1 MTLYIFQTNNRNY
14 ETWNILNATTL
25 EPIHNGFDDFN
36 PIQHKLLNNDVF
48 TFNKGKVDIITSR
61 CRTSENIAAVLILE
75 NNKTYGRE
83 NKTSLKEGR
92 LLYKCV
98 PNDITIPIFLV
109 PYEIK
114 QMGFSKV
121 LTNLYV
127 TIRFKNWTEKHPH
140 AILSQNIGSVD
151 NLEHFYEYQL
161 YCKNLNLSIQ
171 NFNKSLNKAIKKYT
185 DSSIHESI
193 IDNLINSYPQFED
206 RTLWKVFTIDPEGS
220 DDFDDGFSIRKLD
233 SDHNKILLSIYISN
247 VTIWLDFLNLW
258 PAFSERTSTIY
269 LPNRKIPM
277 LPTLLSDCLCS
288 LQAKS
293 RRFAFT
299 MDLIIN
305 SEFNIESINFSNSL
319 IKVFK
324 NYVYEEDALLLD
336 LEYRFL
342 FYTSTCLLKK
352 YNYIESIND
361 SHDVVSYLMI
371 FMNYNCALEL
381 LKNGNGLF
389 RCVTSSTSKN
399 DVFPPSLPQHIKQ
412 FIKVYGSSSASY
424 FNPEGKNISTEQL
437 KQLTRHDMLQLDAYI
452 HITSPIRRIVDLLN
466 MIKIQTNKLLI
477 PFSHEAETFY
487 NTWSYKIDYIN
498 SSMRSIRQLQNDC
511 NLLHMFY
518 SNNDIL
524 KSEYEG
530 YCFDKIVTGNKN
542 NLFQYMAYLPEL
554 RITSKIITIH
564 DFDNYSPHKFKLFL
578 FFNEEKFKKKIRL
591 EIIL

>member
-1 MTLYIFQTNNRNY
+1 MTLYIFQTINRNY
-14 ETWNILNATTL
+14 ENWKILNATTL
-25 EPIHNGFDDFN
+25 EHIEEKFDDFN
-36 PIQHKLLNNDVF
+36 PIQHKLLNNDIF
-48 TFNKGKVDIITSR
+48 TFNKGKLDIIRSSVR
-61 CRTSENIAAVLILE
+61 SLDNIPAVLILE

-83 NKTSLKEGR
+83 NKNSLKEGR

-98 PNDITIPIFLV
+98 PNDISIPIFLV

-114 QMGFSKV
+114 QIGFSKV
-121 LTNLYV
+121 LNNLYV
-127 TIRFKNWTEKHPH
+127 TIHFKNWDDKHPH
-140 AILSQNIGSVD
+140 GILSQNIGSID

-171 NFNKSLNKAIKKYT
+171 NFNKTLNKSIKKYI
-185 DSSIHESI
+185 DSSNHESI
-193 IDNLINSYPQFED
+193 INNIYNSYPQLED
-206 RTLWKVFTIDPEGS
+206 RTSWKVFTIDPEGS
-220 DDFDDGFSIRKLD
+220 VDFDDGFSIRKLGSGD
-233 SDHNKILLSIYISN
+233 NKTILSIYISN
-247 VTIWLDFLNLW
+247 VTIWMDFLNLW
-258 PAFSERTSTIY
+258 SAFSERTSTVY

-299 MDLIIN
+299 MDLIID
-305 SEFNIESINFSNSL
+305 SEFNIESINFSNSI

-324 NYVYEEDALLLD
+324 NYVYEEESLLLD
-336 LEYRFL
+336 MDYTFL
-342 FYTSTCLLKK
+342 FYTSTNLLKK

-381 LKNGNGLF
+381 LKNGNGIF
-389 RCVTSSTSKN
+389 RCVTSNTSKN
-399 DVFPPSLPQHIKQ
+399 DVFPSTLPEHIKQ

-424 FNPEGKNISTEQL
+424 FNPEGKNMSTEQL
-437 KQLTRHDMLQLDAYI
+437 KLLTRHDMLQLDAYI

-498 SSMRSIRQLQNDC
+498 SSMRSIRQVQNDC
-511 NLLHMFY
+511 NLLHMFH

-524 KSEYEG
+524 NREYDG
-530 YCFDKIVTGNKN
+530 YCFDKMVTGNKN

-578 FFNEEKFKKKIRL
+578 FFHEEKFKKKIRL

>member
-14 ETWNILNATTL
+14 ETWNISNATTL
-25 EPIHNGFDDFN
+25 EPILDGFGDFN

-48 TFNKGKVDIITSR
+48 TYNKGKVDIINSKYGTL
-61 CRTSENIAAVLILE
+61 ENIAAVLILE

-83 NKTSLKEGR
+83 NKTTDSKSREGR
-92 LLYKCV
+92 LLYKCI
-98 PNDITIPIFLV
+98 PDDISLPIFLV

-114 QMGFSKV
+114 HIGFSKV

-127 TIRFKNWTEKHPH
+127 TIRFKNWSEKHPH
-140 AILSQNIGSVD
+140 AILSQNIGTVD
-151 NLEHFYEYQL
+151 VLENFYEYQL
-161 YCKNLNLSIQ
+161 YCKNLNNSIQ
-171 NFNKSLNKAIKKYT
+171 SFNKSLNKAIKKYT
-185 DSSIHESI
+185 DSSLPESI
-193 IDNLINSYPQFED
+193 INYIHKSYPQFED
-206 RTLWKVFTIDPEGS
+206 RTSWKVFTIDPKGS
-220 DDFDDGFSIRKLD
+220 VDFDDGFSIKKIE
-233 SDHNKILLSIYISN
+233 NKTLLSIYISN
-247 VTIWLDFLNLW
+247 VTVWLDFLNLW
-258 PAFSERTSTIY
+258 SDFSERTSTIY

-324 NYVYEEDALLLD
+324 NYVYEEEALLLD
-336 LEYRFL
+336 QDYTFL
-342 FYTSTCLLKK
+342 FYTSTNLLKK
-352 YNYIESIND
+352 YNYIDSIYD

-389 RCVTSSTSKN
+389 RCVSSNTHKN
-399 DVFPPSLPQHIKQ
+399 ESFPSTLPDNIKQ
-412 FIKVYGSSSASY
+412 FLKVYGTTSGSY
-424 FNPEGKNISTEQL
+424 FNPEGKNISIEQL
-437 KQLTRHDMLQLDAYI
+437 KLFTRHDMLDLDAYI

-466 MIKIQTNKLLI
+466 MITIQSNKLLI
-477 PFSHEAETFY
+477 HFSPEAHSFY

-498 SSMRSIRQLQNDC
+498 SSMRSIRQVQNDC
-511 NLLHMFY
+511 NLLSMFH

-524 KSEYEG
+524 NKEYEG
-530 YCFDKIVTGNKN
+530 YCFDKIISGNKN
-542 NLFQYMAYLPEL
+542 NLFQYTAYLPEL

-564 DFDNYSPHKFKLFL
+564 DFENYSQHKFKLFL